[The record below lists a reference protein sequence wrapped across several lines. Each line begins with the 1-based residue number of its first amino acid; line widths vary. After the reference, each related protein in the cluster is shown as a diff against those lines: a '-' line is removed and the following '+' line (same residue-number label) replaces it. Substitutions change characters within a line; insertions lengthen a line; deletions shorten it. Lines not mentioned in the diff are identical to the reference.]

1 MPPNGIVT
9 SPPTL
14 QSNAPLARLPGQLSC
29 RRRHFIGTVSLG
41 YEMWLF
47 ARCKMHTFFCRFCQS
62 TVMVI
67 NFFVGRSR
75 NQFDG
80 SVVESLSV
88 RPSLLVTPWALLN
101 ITHENP
107 DSGPSLPPSLPPRQG
122 QTKRKNALPL
132 PLSLL
137 IFPRPLGE
145 ERREERI
152 LLFV

>member
-1 MPPNGIVT
+1 MAVCEM
-9 SPPTL
+9 
-14 QSNAPLARLPGQLSC
+14 QNAYVFLSVLSKYC
-29 RRRHFIGTVSLG
+29 D
-41 YEMWLF
+41 
-47 ARCKMHTFFCRFCQS
+47 
-62 TVMVI
+62 VMVI

-107 DSGPSLPPSLPPRQG
+107 DGGPSPPPSLLPRQG

-145 ERREERI
+145 KEIPFRVCI
-152 LLFV
+152 TPPISPIAQ